1 MRMRMLRVAM
11 VVGAS
16 AVLVQS
22 LVSSHR
28 RPEQSAQDVVLAGGL
43 FRDPRP
49 GEDGAGSGR
58 STPLR
63 ENPASRQ
70 LAAVAEQG
78 GSVASLTAG
87 DDDGQGS
94 DGSDLTSGEPAGQT
108 YSVAEI
114 GRRELTSVYAS
125 TASWAQIV
133 PGTVEEFRTNKLV
146 KPAPRF
152 RHSAVAYQIVYVS
165 RSLEGRLVGS

>member
-1 MRMRMLRVAM
+1 MRMLRVAM

-87 DDDGQGS
+87 DDGQGS
-94 DGSDLTSGEPAGQT
+94 EGSDLTSGEPASQT
-108 YSVAEI
+108 YSVTET
-114 GRRELTSVYAS
+114 GRRELTSVSAS
-125 TASWAQIV
+125 TASWAQII

-152 RHSAVAYQIVYVS
+152 RHSAVAYQIVYES
-165 RSLEGRLVGS
+165 RSFEGRLYGS